1 MKVMHIAK
9 DYDLPPMLIWK
20 IVNEKKYGKKLSYFF
35 KDTSILSKR
44 DLQEFNIAKE
54 NDILF
59 GNDPKE
65 IEQESLAYEKDVDDC
80 LPVLQKIK
88 NSDKILDLGSGGG
101 FPGII
106 IAILKPMCEIHLL
119 EKSKKK
125 CYFLN
130 KTIDLLGLKN
140 AKVLNTVISK
150 NNNLGSY
157 TLITARAFSS
167 TTNILELTENNLDDD
182 GKYVLLKGKK
192 EKITEE
198 LVTIDTN
205 KYKYEIIK
213 LENKKYERHLL
224 EIRKS
229 E

>member
-1 MKVMHIAK
+1 M
-9 DYDLPPMLIWK
+9 
-20 IVNEKKYGKKLSYFF
+20 
-35 KDTSILSKR
+35 
-44 DLQEFNIAKE
+44 
-54 NDILF
+54 
-59 GNDPKE
+59 
-65 IEQESLAYEKDVDDC
+65 
-80 LPVLQKIK
+80 
-88 NSDKILDLGSGGG
+88 
-101 FPGII
+101 
-106 IAILKPMCEIHLL
+106 
-119 EKSKKK
+119 
-125 CYFLN
+125 
-130 KTIDLLGLKN
+130 GLKN

>member
-1 MKVMHIAK
+1 MPALTNGQPGGRQAEG
-9 DYDLPPMLIWK
+9 LPQMPQ
-20 IVNEKKYGKKLSYFF
+20 G
-35 KDTSILSKR
+35 
-44 DLQEFNIAKE
+44 
-54 NDILF
+54 
-59 GNDPKE
+59 GNM
-65 IEQESLAYEKDVDDC
+65 IGSLNYQNAS
-80 LPVLQKIK
+80 PVLQKLN
-88 NSDKILDLGSGGG
+88 NSAKILDLGSGGG

-150 NNNLGSY
+150 NNSLGSY

-182 GKYVLLKGKK
+182 GKYVLLK
-192 EKITEE
+192 
-198 LVTIDTN
+198 
-205 KYKYEIIK
+205 
-213 LENKKYERHLL
+213 
-224 EIRKS
+224 
-229 E
+229 

>member
-1 MKVMHIAK
+1 MH
-9 DYDLPPMLIWK
+9 
-20 IVNEKKYGKKLSYFF
+20 EKNKEEADKK
-35 KDTSILSKR
+35 
-44 DLQEFNIAKE
+44 
-54 NDILF
+54 
-59 GNDPKE
+59 
-65 IEQESLAYEKDVDDC
+65 IEQFVYEALAFNKKHNIFVRESIEDVYEKDVYDC
-80 LPVLQKIK
+80 FPVLKKIN
-88 NSDKILDLGSGGG
+88 NSDNILDLGSGGG

-106 IAILKPMCEIHLL
+106 IAIVKPMCEIHLL

-140 AKVLNTVISK
+140 AKVLDTVINK

-157 TLITARAFSS
+157 SLITARAFSS
-167 TTNILELTENNLDDD
+167 TANILKLTPNNLDDS

-192 EKITEE
+192 EKISEE
-198 LVTIDTN
+198 LATIDTN

>member
-1 MKVMHIAK
+1 MH
-9 DYDLPPMLIWK
+9 
-20 IVNEKKYGKKLSYFF
+20 EKNKEEADKK
-35 KDTSILSKR
+35 
-44 DLQEFNIAKE
+44 
-54 NDILF
+54 
-59 GNDPKE
+59 
-65 IEQESLAYEKDVDDC
+65 IEQFVYEALAFNKKHNIFVRESIEDIYEKDVYDC
-80 LPVLQKIK
+80 FPVLKKIN
-88 NSDKILDLGSGGG
+88 NSDNILDLGSGGG

-106 IAILKPMCEIHLL
+106 IAIVKPMCEIHLL

-140 AKVLNTVISK
+140 AKVLDTVINK

-157 TLITARAFSS
+157 SLITARAFSS
-167 TTNILELTENNLDDD
+167 TANILKLTQNNLDDS

-192 EKITEE
+192 EKISEE
-198 LVTIDTN
+198 LATIDTN

-213 LENKKYERHLL
+213 LENKKYERHLV
-224 EIRKS
+224 EIKKS

>member
-1 MKVMHIAK
+1 MHEKNPAE
-9 DYDLPPMLIWK
+9 
-20 IVNEKKYGKKLSYFF
+20 VEKK
-35 KDTSILSKR
+35 
-44 DLQEFNIAKE
+44 
-54 NDILF
+54 
-59 GNDPKE
+59 
-65 IEQESLAYEKDVDDC
+65 IEQFVYEALAFNKKHNIFVRESIKEVYEKDVDDC
-80 LPVLQKIK
+80 LPVLQKI
-88 NSDKILDLGSGGG
+88 NNTDKILDLGSGGG
-101 FPGII
+101 FPGIV
-106 IAILKPMCEIHLL
+106 IAIVKPMCEIHLL

-130 KTIDLLGLKN
+130 KTIDFLGLKN

-150 NNNLGSY
+150 NNNLGPY

-167 TTNILELTENNLDDD
+167 TTNILELTQNNLCEG

-198 LVTIDTN
+198 LATIDTN

-213 LENKKYERHLL
+213 LENKKYERHLV
-224 EIRKS
+224 EIKKG

>member
-1 MKVMHIAK
+1 MH
-9 DYDLPPMLIWK
+9 
-20 IVNEKKYGKKLSYFF
+20 EKNKEEADKK
-35 KDTSILSKR
+35 
-44 DLQEFNIAKE
+44 
-54 NDILF
+54 
-59 GNDPKE
+59 
-65 IEQESLAYEKDVDDC
+65 IEQFVYEALAFNKKHNIFVRKSIEDVYEKDVYDC
-80 LPVLQKIK
+80 FPVLKKIN
-88 NSDKILDLGSGGG
+88 NSDNILDLGSGGG

-106 IAILKPMCEIHLL
+106 IAIVKPMCEIHLL

-140 AKVLNTVISK
+140 AKVLDTVINK

-157 TLITARAFSS
+157 SLITARAFSS
-167 TTNILELTENNLDDD
+167 TANILKLTQNNLDDG

-192 EKITEE
+192 EKISEE
-198 LVTIDTN
+198 LATINTN

-213 LENKKYERHLL
+213 LENKKYERHLV
-224 EIRKS
+224 EIKKS

>member
-1 MKVMHIAK
+1 MN
-9 DYDLPPMLIWK
+9 DLLD
-20 IVNEKKYGKKLSYFF
+20 KKCVPCEGGVKAF
-35 KDTSILSKR
+35 
-44 DLQEFNIAKE
+44 
-54 NDILF
+54 DI
-59 GNDPKE
+59 
-65 IEQESLAYEKDVDDC
+65 S
-80 LPVLQKIK
+80 
-88 NSDKILDLGSGGG
+88 
-101 FPGII
+101 
-106 IAILKPMCEIHLL
+106 EIHKYQKKVDGWEIVQNDKKIYLL

-167 TTNILELTENNLDDD
+167 TTNILELTQKNLDDG

-192 EKITEE
+192 EKIIEE
-198 LVTIDTN
+198 LTTIDTN

>member
-1 MKVMHIAK
+1 MH
-9 DYDLPPMLIWK
+9 
-20 IVNEKKYGKKLSYFF
+20 EKNKEEADKK
-35 KDTSILSKR
+35 
-44 DLQEFNIAKE
+44 
-54 NDILF
+54 
-59 GNDPKE
+59 
-65 IEQESLAYEKDVDDC
+65 IEQFVYEALAFNKKHNIFVRESIEDVYEKDVYDC
-80 LPVLQKIK
+80 FPVLKKIN
-88 NSDKILDLGSGGG
+88 NSDNILDLGSGGG

-106 IAILKPMCEIHLL
+106 IAIVKPMCEIHLL

-140 AKVLNTVISK
+140 AKVLDTVINK

-157 TLITARAFSS
+157 SLITARAFSS
-167 TTNILELTENNLDDD
+167 TANILKLTQNNLDDG

-192 EKITEE
+192 EKISEE
-198 LVTIDTN
+198 LATIDTN

-213 LENKKYERHLL
+213 LANKKYERHLV
-224 EIRKS
+224 EIKKS

>member
-1 MKVMHIAK
+1 MHEKHTTEADK
-9 DYDLPPMLIWK
+9 K
-20 IVNEKKYGKKLSYFF
+20 IEQFVNEALTFNKKH
-35 KDTSILSKR
+35 
-44 DLQEFNIAKE
+44 NI
-54 NDILF
+54 F
-59 GNDPKE
+59 VR
-65 IEQESLAYEKDVDDC
+65 ESFEEVYEKDVYDC
-80 LPVLQKIK
+80 LPVLEKIS

-101 FPGII
+101 FPGMI
-106 IAILKPMCEIHLL
+106 IAIANPMCEIHLL

-140 AKVLNTVISK
+140 VTVLNTVINK

-167 TTNILELTENNLDDD
+167 TANILELSQNNLNNG

-213 LENKKYERHLL
+213 LENKKYERHLV
-224 EIRKS
+224 EIKKS